1 MWYRKLISRFK
12 LLTKKKQPESKDQKH
27 KDQDDPT
34 DRLRKSG
41 F

>member
-1 MWYRKLISRFK
+1 MWYRKFTSKLK

-27 KDQDDPT
+27 KDQDDLT
-34 DRLRKSG
+34 SRLRKSG